1 MAGKPENTRA
11 EAQFGQ
17 EPGQKPAESIPKM
30 AGKPGNTRAE
40 AACGQGVPGTA
51 PKAQEKPGNTG
62 GGKDPR
68 EGYCRRMVAAC
79 LQLMEEVW
87 GDGTHMPAPRQLE
100 DMLLAA
106 VVMRSHLEG
115 LIGARKEQEGQE

>member
-11 EAQFGQ
+11 EAQFGHGS
-17 EPGQKPAESIPKM
+17 GQKPAESMPKM

-68 EGYCRRMVAAC
+68 EGYCRRMVATC
-79 LQLMEEVW
+79 LQLMEERW
-87 GDGTHMPAPRQLE
+87 GDGGRV
-100 DMLLAA
+100 LAA
-106 VVMRSHLEG
+106 SELKDMALAATVMRGHLES
-115 LIGARKEQEGQE
+115 LIGIRKEQEG